1 MMLVKEVMSR
11 SPRTVSPETGLLE
24 VVSLMCLYRYSGLPV
39 LVGDEMVGFIA
50 EKDVLHR
57 MFPTLEDMMK
67 EGFGSVDLDE
77 MMGRYKEVVNLK
89 VADLMASKVVTVS
102 PDEHILR
109 AATTMVRH
117 KFRRIPVT
125 ENGRL
130 VGMLSLGDIH
140 KAIFLANIS
149 SGLCDKRA

>member
-1 MMLVKEVMSR
+1 MLVQQVMSR
-11 SPRTVSPETGLLE
+11 SPRSVTPDTDLVE

-39 LVGDEMVGFIA
+39 LDGDEMVGFIA

-57 MFPTLEDMMK
+57 LFPTLEEMMT
-67 EGFGSVDLDE
+67 EGLGSVALDD
-77 MMGRYKEVVNLK
+77 MLGRYKDVVNLK
-89 VADLMASKVVTVS
+89 VRELMAENVITVA
-102 PDEHILR
+102 PDDHILR

-117 KFRRIPVT
+117 KFRRIPVA
-125 ENGRL
+125 EDGKL

-149 SGLCDKRA
+149 DGLCNKS

>member
-1 MMLVKEVMSR
+1 MQVKEIMSR
-11 SPRTVSPETGLLE
+11 SPRTVTPETGLLE
-24 VVSLMCLYRYSGLPV
+24 VVSLMCLYRFSGLPV
-39 LVGDEMVGFIA
+39 IEDDRMVGFIA

-57 MFPTLEDMMK
+57 MFPTLEEMIDS
-67 EGFGSVDLDE
+67 GLGSVDLDE

-89 VADLMASKVVTVS
+89 VKDLMATEVITVS

-117 KFRRIPVT
+117 KFRRIPVA
-125 ENGRL
+125 NSDAL

-140 KAIFLANIS
+140 KAIFQANVS
-149 SGLCDKRA
+149 NAKLS